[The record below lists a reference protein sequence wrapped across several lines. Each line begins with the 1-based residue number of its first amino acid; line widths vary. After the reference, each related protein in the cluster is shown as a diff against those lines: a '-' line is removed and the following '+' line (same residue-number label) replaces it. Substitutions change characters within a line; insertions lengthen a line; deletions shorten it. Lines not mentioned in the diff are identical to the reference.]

1 MTQKQ
6 PWLNPL
12 LWVVALILINVLWA
26 NVAQQEAP
34 NEINALDKLATYRDV
49 TVGSSVRF

>member
-34 NEINALDKLATYRDV
+34 NEII
-49 TVGSSVRF
+49 SVFMIDEMKCWIRFARLT